1 MLLVVTAI
9 AIFELVLIMVLIK
22 MYQRKAHEIK
32 YYKPIE
38 IRKDVYHGKEKS
50 V

>member
-9 AIFELVLIMVLIK
+9 AIVELALIIVLIQ
-22 MYQRKAHEIK
+22 MYNKKAHEIK

-38 IRKDVYHGKEKS
+38 IRKDVKKWQAS
-50 V
+50 K